1 MECVW
6 LVAIVVMLCW
16 SGSAHGQGGS
26 FYIEVIY
33 METLGAPVAGALH
46 TNICVYMY
54 NHVWLVAVV
63 VILDH
68 NNSTVSLSFWWVMHV
83 YRH

>member
-1 MECVW
+1 M
-6 LVAIVVMLCW
+6 VMLCW

-26 FYIEVIY
+26 CIWRHWGPIISSYHY
-33 METLGAPVAGALH
+33 WSTSHQYL
-46 TNICVYMY
+46 CV
-54 NHVWLVAVV
+54 HVHDRVWFVAVV

-83 YRH
+83 YRHMSQ